1 MSATISQNRS
11 LPVSVAGFVLIA
23 ALFATMSQPL
33 SPALAC
39 MTPISLS
46 AMNVRLAKPD
56 LAGELLTQAR
66 KLRVTAAAEIENGHL
81 DEGRRLYY
89 QLMTLLGIVSN
100 LIGAP
105 QVLTLAEAPDVKW
118 RTTVDEDGHYSFAVA
133 L

>member
-11 LPVSVAGFVLIA
+11 LPVSYGFVLIA

-46 AMNVRLAKPD
+46 AIDRELAKPD

-66 KLRVTAAAEIENGHL
+66 KLRVHGRRRNREWPL

-89 QLMTLLGIVSN
+89 QLMTLLGMPTSSGR
-100 LIGAP
+100 L
-105 QVLTLAEAPDVKW
+105 
-118 RTTVDEDGHYSFAVA
+118 RC
-133 L
+133 